1 MKKLNTTKILLSAA
15 VAASLS
21 ACGGSDSNSKSSANN
36 APTHNGNL
44 SVTVSENDRASTINL
59 LNGATDLDAGDALRV
74 RDLTT
79 TEADLSGITENFFQ
93 ITVTPSAYKDSLD
106 SGETKEIVYT
116 YSVSDGKQD
125 TPRTLTI
132 AIEGYDETP
141 EFSNLTRT
149 FSEEAGSRT
158 YNLLEGATDAD
169 GETLSVANFSQ
180 AETNIDGAA
189 TYANGSVTIDASVF
203 ADDIKGGD
211 TVTFVFNYEVADHN
225 HSLPRTLTVN
235 VTGVSTEPE
244 PPTVNDTITATMST
258 ADSQVMVDLVASP
271 EIIDWNGDDV
281 TADLSTL
288 TPVGDAPAFNF
299 ALSSGNTLV
308 VEPVAFYSHLTEAET
323 KSFAYTYTVSDPGG
337 LTAQATVSLSVT
349 KDSIA
354 AHNVFPNGSFE
365 DGTMTGWTH
374 APAASDGEAAE
385 NFAAVVT
392 NAANAKD
399 GSSYLQV
406 TGDVKLTYDLTGLLE
421 QNSSY
426 LLLLSQRDKS
436 WNNWFGSINE
446 GLTMLTDQ
454 RFRFSD
460 HGWNPNI
467 YLNQAATFVVDESYN
482 EPALNLLSNGGSL
495 KLDDIRLVKYAFEQ
509 ANNLISEQDSTF
521 EDGSAGNWVLGPN
534 ATISDT
540 NVVEGDYS
548 LYSTGGGANDLVI
561 PAGKIQNGKRYL
573 LEFDVYSPDFTPG
586 NHPTRAWILDSTAV
600 DDGDNPINTNG
611 ETFGS
616 NAEWRTIRF
625 LDTQTARWSMIF
637 DIDYTSHLDDWAT
650 RETKLRLETNIW
662 GQPFTYAIDN
672 VRLIEIP

>member
-132 AIEGYDETP
+132 AIEGYDEAP

-288 TPVGDAPAFNF
+288 TPVDDAPAFNF

-308 VEPVAFYSHLTEAET
+308 VEPVAFYSRLAEAET

-349 KDSIA
+349 KDAVA
-354 AHNVFPNGSFE
+354 AHNVMPNASFE
-365 DGTMTGWTH
+365 DGTMAGWTQ
-374 APAASDGEAAE
+374 APTQADGTEVE

-392 NAANAKD
+392 DAANAKQ
-399 GSSYLQV
+399 GTNYMQV
-406 TGDVKLTYDLTGLLE
+406 TGDVKLSYDLTGLLE
-421 QNSSY
+421 QGSSY
-426 LLLLSQRDKS
+426 YVELPARDKS
-436 WNNWFGSINE
+436 WGNWYGSISE
-446 GLTMLTDQ
+446 GLTLLTE

-460 HGWNPNI
+460 HGWNPGI
-467 YLNQAATFVVDESYN
+467 YLSHTGTFTVDDRYV
-482 EPALNLLSNGGSL
+482 EPALKIESAGNL

-509 ANNLISEQDSTF
+509 ANNILSEQDSTF
-521 EDGSAGNWVLGPN
+521 EDGSAGNWILGGN
-534 ATISDT
+534 STISNTTVID
-540 NVVEGDYS
+540 GDYS
-548 LYSTGGGANDLVI
+548 IYATGGGANDIVM
-561 PAGKIQNGKRYL
+561 PAGSIQNGKRYL
-573 LEFDVYSPDFTPG
+573 LEFDIYSPDFAPD

-600 DDGDNPINTNG
+600 DGSGNPINTNA
-611 ETFGS
+611 EVFAST
-616 NAEWRTIRF
+616 AEWRTIRF
-625 LDTQTARWSMIF
+625 LDAATVRWSMIF
-637 DIDYTSHLDDWAT
+637 DIDHTSHLDDWAT
-650 RETKLRLETNIW
+650 RETMLRLETNIW
-662 GQPFTYAIDN
+662 GQGYTYAIDN